1 MFWRRRKEI
10 TDDLTRDLKSVAEVA
25 GDQISPGAGT
35 YALILGG
42 LAVAAAG
49 AYVLHQ
55 RRKSKK
61 AAEGASAPR
70 SAERFAPGR
79 ATK

>member
-1 MFWRRRKEI
+1 MFWRRKQKI
-10 TDDLTRDLKSVAEVA
+10 TEDLKSVAEVA
-25 GDQISPGAGT
+25 GDQIAPGVGT

-49 AYVLHQ
+49 AYVVHQ
-55 RRKSKK
+55 KHRNKRSD
-61 AAEGASAPR
+61 GQASEAKP
-70 SAERFAPGR
+70 SGR